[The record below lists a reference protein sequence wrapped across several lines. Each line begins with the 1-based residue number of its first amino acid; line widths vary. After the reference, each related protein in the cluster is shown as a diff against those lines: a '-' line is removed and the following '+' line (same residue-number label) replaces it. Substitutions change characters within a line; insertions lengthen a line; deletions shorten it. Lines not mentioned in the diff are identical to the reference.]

1 MANKSVESY
10 MTDLKE
16 QFNTRRSFLSGTA
29 AAIATGAA
37 FQLAPDKSSS
47 LKEMASALHDAIGQ
61 FTDEH
66 LPSHVQVCADGRSM
80 KLEIEPL
87 RDCSVDEI
95 LEQLGPLFENLQ
107 AGGAI

>member
-1 MANKSVESY
+1 MANKTVESF
-10 MTDLKE
+10 MAELKE
-16 QFNTRRSFLSGTA
+16 QFNTRRGFLTGAA

-37 FQLAPDKSSS
+37 LHLEPVKSSS
-47 LKEMASALHDAIGQ
+47 FKEMASALHDVIGQ
-61 FTDEH
+61 FTDEN

-95 LEQLGPLFENLQ
+95 LEQLRPLYE
-107 AGGAI
+107 GAS